1 MTGQTGYRGPCRADG
16 GFTLVELLVA
26 MTLIG
31 LMFVALFGG
40 LRFGTRV
47 WEVGAERS
55 AEFAEVEVTQAL
67 LRRQLDQLLP
77 LPGLD
82 EGEQEISFSGEQER
96 LTFTAPAP
104 SQFGLGGV
112 YYFDL
117 FGEQADGRQ
126 RLVLRWQL
134 YRPDRDQPFNE
145 EESEQRTLLENI
157 EAVRFGYYG
166 DPELFE
172 VGERIDAGEWRERW
186 VGAALPPQL
195 IAVRIAFPEND
206 ARYWPE
212 LIIAPR
218 TRAGEFGPQ

>member
-1 MTGQTGYRGPCRADG
+1 MNRHATNRENPRANG

-31 LMFVALFGG
+31 LLFVALFGG

-47 WEVGAERS
+47 WEAGVERG
-55 AEFAEVEVTQAL
+55 EDFAEVEVTQAL

-77 LPGLD
+77 LPVPD
-82 EGEQEISFSGEQER
+82 QQEQEISFSGEQER

-104 SQFGLGGV
+104 SQFGLGGI

-117 FGEQADGRQ
+117 FAERAEPGQ

-134 YRPDRDQPFNE
+134 YRPDRDEPFNE
-145 EESEQRTLLENI
+145 EESQQRTLLENI
-157 EAVRFGYYG
+157 EAVQFGYYG
-166 DPELFE
+166 DPEQFE
-172 VGERIDAGEWRERW
+172 IGERLDKGEWRERW
-186 VGAALPPQL
+186 VGADLPPQL
-195 IAVRIAFPEND
+195 IAVRIVFPEND
-206 ARYWPE
+206 SRYWPE

-218 TRAGEFGPQ
+218 STTGESVPE

>member
-1 MTGQTGYRGPCRADG
+1 MTGQATNRGSRRING

-26 MTLIG
+26 MTLMG

-47 WEVGAERS
+47 WEAGVQRGE
-55 AEFAEVEVTQAL
+55 EFAEVEVTQAL

-77 LPGLD
+77 LPGL
-82 EGEQEISFSGEQER
+82 GEEKQEISFSGEQER

-117 FGEQADGRQ
+117 FAERAEPGQ

-134 YRPDRDQPFNE
+134 YRPDRDEPFNDA
-145 EESEQRTLLENI
+145 ESQQRTLLENI
-157 EAVRFGYYG
+157 EAIQFSYYG
-166 DPELFE
+166 DPEQFE
-172 VGERIDAGEWRERW
+172 VGERGDTGAWRERW
-186 VGAALPPQL
+186 VGAELPPQL
-195 IAVRIAFPEND
+195 IAVRVAFPESD
-206 ARYWPE
+206 TRYWPE

-218 TRAGEFGPQ
+218 ATTGASVAH

>member
-1 MTGQTGYRGPCRADG
+1 MNREATNRENRRTNG

-31 LMFVALFGG
+31 LLFVALFGG
-40 LRFGTRV
+40 LRFGARV
-47 WEVGAERS
+47 WEAGVDRS
-55 AEFAEVEVTQAL
+55 EEFAEVEVTQAL

-82 EGEQEISFSGEQER
+82 QEDQAISFSGDQER
-96 LTFTAPAP
+96 LIFTAPAP

-117 FGEQADGRQ
+117 FAERAEQGQ

-134 YRPDRDQPFNE
+134 YRPDRDEPFND
-145 EESEQRTLLENI
+145 EESQQRTLLENI
-157 EAVRFGYYG
+157 ETVEFSYYG

-172 VGERIDAGEWRERW
+172 IGERIDTGEWRERW
-186 VGAALPPQL
+186 VEAALPPQL

-206 ARYWPE
+206 TRYWPE

-218 TRAGEFGPQ
+218 STTGDSEPQ

>member
-1 MTGQTGYRGPCRADG
+1 MSGRATNVAGRRPDR

-40 LRFGTRV
+40 LRFGARV
-47 WEVGAERS
+47 WEAGVERS

-77 LPGLD
+77 LPGLEEQD
-82 EGEQEISFSGEQER
+82 QEITFQGEQER
-96 LTFTAPAP
+96 LVFTAPAP
-104 SQFGLGGV
+104 TQFGLGGV

-117 FGEQADGRQ
+117 FAERADPGR

-134 YRPDRDQPFNE
+134 YRPDRDEPFND
-145 EESEQRTLLENI
+145 EESDQRTLLENV
-157 EAVRFGYYG
+157 ESVEFSYYG
-166 DPELFE
+166 DPEQFE
-172 VGERIDAGEWRERW
+172 IGERLDAGEWRERW

-195 IAVRIAFPEND
+195 IAVRVSFPDND
-206 ARYWPE
+206 RRYWPE

-218 TRAGEFGPQ
+218 ATTGEAAPQ

>member
-1 MTGQTGYRGPCRADG
+1 MTDRAVNCGMSRTDS

-40 LRFGTRV
+40 LQFGTRV
-47 WEVGAERS
+47 WEAGVVRGE
-55 AEFAEVEVTQAL
+55 EFAEVEVTQAL

-82 EGEQEISFSGEQER
+82 EEDEEISFSGEEER

-104 SQFGLGGV
+104 SQFGLGGL

-117 FGEQADGRQ
+117 FAERAERGQ

-134 YRPDRDQPFNE
+134 YRPDRDEPFDD
-145 EESEQRTLLENI
+145 EESQQRTLLEDI
-157 EAVRFGYYG
+157 EAIQFRYYG
-166 DPELFE
+166 DPELLE
-172 VGERIDAGEWRERW
+172 VGERLDKGEWRERW

-206 ARYWPE
+206 IRYWPE

-218 TRAGEFGPQ
+218 ATTGESPPE